1 MELES
6 PLHAL
11 WSYVELDVVW
21 EDDSLAM
28 ELSSNQELHRLQGVV
43 VMVNIKLAP
52 HWTLLGHSMV
62 SMDPTESGSST

>member
-52 HWTLLGHSMV
+52 H
-62 SMDPTESGSST
+62 